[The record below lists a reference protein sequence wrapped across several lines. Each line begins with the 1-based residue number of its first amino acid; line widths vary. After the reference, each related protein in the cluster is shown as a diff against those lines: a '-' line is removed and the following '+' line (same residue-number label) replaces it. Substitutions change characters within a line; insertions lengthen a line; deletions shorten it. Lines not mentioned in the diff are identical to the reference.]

1 MKTKKLTQLA
11 LLTCLSLIIFLVEAQ
26 IPNPIPVPGAKLGL
40 ANIVTVYAI
49 FYFRAGEVLLMILS
63 RIILGS
69 IFSGNLMSLMYSLAG
84 GLLCFLVMLLA
95 KRFLSLNQIWVCS
108 VLGSIAHNCGQI
120 LVAVFIAGSWRMVF
134 YLPYLLISGILAG
147 LFTGFIAQYLV
158 NRQTKS
164 SAHAAEGSKDES
176 KQARD

>member
-26 IPNPIPVPGAKLGL
+26 IPNPIPIPGAKLGL

-49 FYFRAGEVLLMILS
+49 FFFRPGEVLLMILS

-69 IFSGNLMSLMYSLAG
+69 IFSGNLMSLFYSLAG

-95 KRFLSLNQIWVCS
+95 KRFLSTEQIWVCS
-108 VLGSIAHNCGQI
+108 VFGSIAHNCGQI
-120 LVAVFIAGSWRMVF
+120 LVAMFIAGSWRMIY
-134 YLPYLLISGILAG
+134 YLPYLLISGVLAG
-147 LFTGFIAQYLV
+147 LFTGLVAQYLI
-158 NRQTKS
+158 NRRKKAA
-164 SAHAAEGSKDES
+164 AHAGKEDKDERE
-176 KQARD
+176 ATGD